1 MHEQAYLAD
10 TGMTSWIPVVLLD
23 ISLSGISFAS
33 PTVIVSDESRQLHFR
48 MPGSPLLH
56 RALIRIVYHT
66 TSGVPLGV
74 RVGARFEQVSADTTE
89 AITDFLSKPPE
100 A

>member
-10 TGMTSWIPVVLLD
+10 ASMTSWTPVVLLD
-23 ISLSGISFAS
+23 ISLRGIGFAS
-33 PTVIVSDESRQLHFR
+33 PTAIISGELRQLQFR

-56 RALIRIVYHT
+56 RVLIRIVYHSA
-66 TSGVPLGV
+66 SGVPVGFK
-74 RVGARFEQVSADTTE
+74 VGARFEEVSADTTD

>member
-10 TGMTSWIPVVLLD
+10 AGITSWIPVVLLD

-74 RVGARFEQVSADTTE
+74 RVGARFEQMSADTTH
-89 AITDFLSKPPE
+89 AIADFLSKPPE